1 MLILKSENNFQSD
14 AAELLSN
21 LEKCRKEYEN
31 LKSEK
36 QKYQRSKQEEQLLT
50 TIEMRESI
58 EQLKEETLLK
68 NE

>member
-1 MLILKSENNFQSD
+1 MLILKSENNYQSD

-36 QKYQRSKQEEQLLT
+36 QKFQRSKQEE
-50 TIEMRESI
+50 
-58 EQLKEETLLK
+58 
-68 NE
+68 